1 MCEKA
6 PKELWDKQT
15 KNSRI
20 GTLMAWRSFLG
31 IVVPCPKREKR
42 DQGDIINFIPETLV
56 MRTWLKDDEDI
67 TILETNVDY
76 CSVESDKGTPAYS
89 QEQLQEMLFNEN
101 VGAQTITSAIEQFS
115 KSPIGCSISI
125 LGNMN
130 ELWLAFVMYE
140 KWDRVWINRRWVKL
154 SKSILPYA

>member
-1 MCEKA
+1 MITKNYIKMCEKA
-6 PKELWDKQT
+6 PRELWNKQS

-76 CSVESDKGTPAYS
+76 CSVDPDKGTPVYA
-89 QEQLQEMLFNEN
+89 QEQLQDMIDCDWYK
-101 VGAQTITSAIEQFS
+101 VFS
-115 KSPIGCSISI
+115 KFLWWHSDSDENAEEFASMFYS
-125 LGNMN
+125 MN
-130 ELWLAFVMYE
+130 EVWLAFVMKE
-140 KWDRVWINRRWVKL
+140 KWNKEWNGDDWK
-154 SKSILPYA
+154 